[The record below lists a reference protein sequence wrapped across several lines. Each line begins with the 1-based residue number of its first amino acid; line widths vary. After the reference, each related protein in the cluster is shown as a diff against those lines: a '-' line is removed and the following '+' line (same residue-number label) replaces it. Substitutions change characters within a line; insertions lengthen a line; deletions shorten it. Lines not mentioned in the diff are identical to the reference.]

1 MEENSRLTLENAFVT
16 YKKVLTPE
24 GIKSITHLS
33 RWESDKPKPDQFIV
47 FSIRTSS
54 SVVMRLYQHS
64 DRYYKGKVQLLT
76 DQIINEYIDIHKDD
90 PMLTTYI
97 GENKGKKDV
106 DRCYKY
112 NLQIRKSTLDRLNEM
127 AEDFQE
133 PKASIAKAALRIW
146 ILGLK

>member
-1 MEENSRLTLENAFVT
+1 MEENSRLTPGNALVT
-16 YKKVLTPE
+16 YEKVSTPY
-24 GIKSITHLS
+24 GIRSIPHLS
-33 RWESDKPKPDQFIV
+33 KWQGEKPKPDQFIV
-47 FSIRTSS
+47 FSIRTSA

-64 DRYYKGKVQLLT
+64 DKYYKGKVQILT
-76 DQIINEYIDIHKDD
+76 DKIINEYIDIHSAD

-112 NLQIRKSTLDRLNEM
+112 NLQIRKSTLDRLNDM